1 MSSILINII
10 LLTFLIA
17 PDYRAMDVF
26 NINYSQNEKIID
38 ANPDD
43 WDANGFNEFSNT
55 NQRDTLRNKVKFQ
68 ISWDEQNL
76 YGIFI
81 VYDKELF
88 KLVKGMDNPNLFL
101 NDAIELYLDTKNDDV
116 KNRMDINDYQFIF
129 DALGDFT
136 IFKGDKNEI
145 KDTANYKVPKD
156 FGTTNIVT
164 QVKTS
169 FIGTIND
176 NSDKD
181 SLYIIEFAI
190 PFSSIGII
198 PAEGHKMKMDICI
211 DDRDSRKLSD
221 TVNTNGVVGE
231 MSFMNWNGNTDFGF
245 PGDWR
250 LVQLTGKPNF
260 INVINKKFNKS
271 WLLIFGLTILISV
284 VVIFILFRRIN
295 KLKNIPVR
303 QEITE
308 SPLIHVIENEHTENP
323 DEKEL
328 PHKEL
333 FERARKYVELNMDNK
348 VLAET
353 LAKELALSLRQ
364 MQRIFKDELDTT
376 PTSFITLIKLE
387 RAAEMLKSGKNVT
400 EAGFATG
407 FNDSSYFSRVFKK
420 YFGVSPSE
428 YK

>member
-1 MSSILINII
+1 MLINII
-10 LLTFLIA
+10 LLTFLLV
-17 PDYRAMDVF
+17 PDYKATDIF
-26 NINYSQNEKIID
+26 NINYSQNEKVID
-38 ANPDD
+38 ASPDD

-55 NQRDTLRNKVKFQ
+55 NQRDTLRNNVKFQ
-68 ISWDEQNL
+68 FSWDEQNL

-81 VYDKELF
+81 VHDKEIF
-88 KLVKGMDNPNLFL
+88 KLIKGMDNPNLFL

-116 KNRMDINDYQFIF
+116 RNRMDINDYQFIF
-129 DALGDFT
+129 DAMGDFT

-145 KDTANYKVPKD
+145 KDTVNIKVPKD

-169 FIGTIND
+169 IIGTVND

-190 PFSSIGII
+190 PFSSIGIV
-198 PAEGHKMKMDICI
+198 PTEGYKMKMDICV

-221 TVNTNGVVGE
+221 TVNINGVVGE
-231 MSFMNWNGNTDFGF
+231 MSFMDWNGKTDFGY
-245 PGDWR
+245 PADWR
-250 LVQLTGKPNF
+250 PVQLAGKPNF
-260 INVINKKFNKS
+260 VNVINKKFSKS
-271 WLLIFGLTILISV
+271 WLLIFTLTIIIST

-303 QEITE
+303 QEISET
-308 SPLIHVIENEHTENP
+308 SLIHIIEKEP
-323 DEKEL
+323 DEKIL

-333 FERARKYVELNMDNK
+333 FERARKYVEENMENK

-376 PTSFITLIKLE
+376 PTGFITLIKLE
-387 RAAEMLKSGKNVT
+387 RAAVMLKSGSNVT
-400 EAGFATG
+400 EAAFSTG

-420 YFGVSPSE
+420 YFGIPPSD

>member
-1 MSSILINII
+1 MTSKILNII
-10 LLTFLIA
+10 LLIFLFSCGYA
-17 PDYRAMDVF
+17 AMDPF
-26 NINYSQNEKIID
+26 NINYSQNEKVID

-43 WDANGFNEFSNT
+43 WDSKGFKEFSNT

-68 ISWDEQNL
+68 FSWDEQNL

-81 VYDKELF
+81 VYDKQII
-88 KLVKGMDNPNLFL
+88 KVVKGMDNPDLFL

-116 KNRMDINDYQFIF
+116 KNRMDINDYQFII
-129 DALGDFT
+129 DALGDFV

-145 KDTANYKVPKD
+145 KDTANYTVPKD
-156 FGTTNIVT
+156 FGTANIVT
-164 QVKTS
+164 NVKTS
-169 FIGTIND
+169 LIGSVND

-190 PFSSIGII
+190 PFSSIGVI
-198 PAEGHKMKMDICI
+198 PSEGYNMKLDVCI
-211 DDRDSRKLSD
+211 DDRDSKKLSD

-231 MSFMNWNGNTDFGF
+231 MSFIDWSGKTDFGY
-245 PGDWR
+245 PSDWR
-250 LVQLTGKPNF
+250 QVRLDGHPNF
-260 INVINKKFNKS
+260 INVINKKFSKS
-271 WLLIFGLTILISV
+271 WLMIFGLTIIISF

-303 QEITE
+303 GEITE
-308 SPLIHVIENEHTENP
+308 SALIHVIEHEPTEEPN
-323 DEKEL
+323 EL

-333 FERARKYVELNMDNK
+333 FERARKYIEQNIDNK

-364 MQRIFKDELDTT
+364 LQRFFKEELDTT

-387 RAAEMLKSGKNVT
+387 KAAELLKAGKNVT
-400 EAGFATG
+400 EAAFSTG

-420 YFGVSPSE
+420 YFGVPPSD

>member
-1 MSSILINII
+1 LISAIINII
-10 LLTFLIA
+10 LLTLLFA
-17 PDYRAMDVF
+17 PDYRTIDIF
-26 NINYSQNEKIID
+26 GINYSQNEKVID

-55 NQRDTLRNKVKFQ
+55 NQRDTLRNRVKFQ
-68 ISWDEQNL
+68 FSWDEQNL

-81 VYDKELF
+81 VHDKELF
-88 KLVKGMDNPNLFL
+88 KLVKGMDNPDLFL
-101 NDAIELYLDTKNDDV
+101 NDAIELYLDTKNDDL

-129 DALGDFT
+129 DVMEDFV

-145 KDTANYKVPKD
+145 KDTLNFTVPKD

-169 FIGTIND
+169 FIGSIND

-198 PAEGHKMKMDICI
+198 PSDGYKMKMDICV
-211 DDRDSRKLSD
+211 DDRDARKLSD
-221 TVNTNGVVGE
+221 TINTNGVVGE
-231 MSFMNWNGNTDFGF
+231 MSFMDWSGKTDFGY
-245 PGDWR
+245 PADWR
-250 LVQLTGKPNF
+250 PVRLEGHPNF
-260 INVINKKFNKS
+260 INAINKKFS
-271 WLLIFGLTILISV
+271 RVWLLIFGLTFMVSFL
-284 VVIFILFRRIN
+284 VIFILFRRIN
-295 KLKNIPVR
+295 KLKNIPIR

-308 SPLIHVIENEHTENP
+308 SALIHIIEKEP
-323 DEKEL
+323 DEKVL

-333 FERARKYVELNMDNK
+333 FERARKYVENNM
-348 VLAET
+348 ET
-353 LAKELALSLRQ
+353 KILPEILAKELALSLRQ
-364 MQRIFKDELDTT
+364 LQRIFKDELNTT
-376 PTSFITLIKLE
+376 PTGFITLIKLE
-387 RAAEMLKSGKNVT
+387 KAAEMLKNGKNVT
-400 EAGFATG
+400 EAAFTTG

-420 YFGVSPSE
+420 YFGISPSE

>member
-1 MSSILINII
+1 
-10 LLTFLIA
+10 
-17 PDYRAMDVF
+17 MDVF
-26 NINYSQNEKIID
+26 NINYSQNEKVID

-68 ISWDEQNL
+68 FSWDEQNL

-81 VYDKELF
+81 VHDKEIF
-88 KLVKGMDNPNLFL
+88 KVIKGMDNPNLFL

-129 DALGDFT
+129 DVLGDFT

-145 KDTANYKVPKD
+145 KDTVNYKVPKD

-169 FIGTIND
+169 VIGTVND

-198 PAEGHKMKMDICI
+198 PAEGYKMKMDICV
-211 DDRDSRKLSD
+211 DDRDSKKLSD

-231 MSFMNWNGNTDFGF
+231 MSFMDWSGKTDFGY
-245 PGDWR
+245 PADWR

-260 INVINKKFNKS
+260 INVINKKFSKS
-271 WLLIFGLTILISV
+271 WLLIFTLTIIVSAA
-284 VVIFILFRRIN
+284 VIFILFRRIN

-303 QEITE
+303 QEISET
-308 SPLIHVIENEHTENP
+308 PLLHIIEKEP
-323 DEKEL
+323 DEKIL

-333 FERARKYVELNMDNK
+333 FERARKFVEENMENK

-376 PTSFITLIKLE
+376 PTGFITLIKLE
-387 RAAEMLKSGKNVT
+387 RAAEMLKSGRNVT
-400 EAGFATG
+400 EAAFSTG

-420 YFGVSPSE
+420 YFGVPPSD

>member
-1 MSSILINII
+1 LTSRLLNII
-10 LLTFLIA
+10 LLTFLFSCGYA
-17 PDYRAMDVF
+17 AVDPF
-26 NINYSQNEKIID
+26 NINYSQNEKVID

-43 WDANGFNEFSNT
+43 WNTDGFGEFSNT
-55 NQRDTLRNKVKFQ
+55 NQRDTLRNNVKFQ
-68 ISWDEQNL
+68 FSWDEQNL

-81 VYDKELF
+81 VYDKQIF
-88 KLVKGMDNPNLFL
+88 KLIKGMDNPNLFL
-101 NDAIELYLDTKNDDV
+101 NDAIELYLDTKNDDI

-145 KDTANYKVPKD
+145 KDTLNFTVPKD
-156 FGTTNIVT
+156 FGTTNIITEVRT
-164 QVKTS
+164 AV
-169 FIGTIND
+169 IGNVND

-190 PFSSIGII
+190 PFSGIGIVPI
-198 PAEGHKMKMDICI
+198 EGYKMKMDICI
-211 DDRDSRKLSD
+211 DDRDSKKLSD

-231 MSFMNWNGNTDFGF
+231 LSFMDWSGKTDFGF
-245 PGDWR
+245 PADWR
-250 LVQLTGKPNF
+250 TVQLTGRPNF
-260 INVINKKFNKS
+260 INAINKKFSKF
-271 WLLIFGLTILISV
+271 WLLIFGLTLIISA
-284 VVIFILFRRIN
+284 VVILILFRRIN

-303 QEITE
+303 HEITQ
-308 SPLIHVIENEHTENP
+308 SPLIHII
-323 DEKEL
+323 EKEPQEDTNEKGL
-328 PHKEL
+328 PHREL
-333 FERARKYVELNMDNK
+333 FERARKYIEENMENK

-387 RAAEMLKSGKNVT
+387 RAAEMLKSGNNVT
-400 EAGFATG
+400 EAAFATG

-420 YFGVSPSE
+420 YFDVPPSD

>member
-1 MSSILINII
+1 
-10 LLTFLIA
+10 
-17 PDYRAMDVF
+17 
-26 NINYSQNEKIID
+26 
-38 ANPDD
+38 
-43 WDANGFNEFSNT
+43 
-55 NQRDTLRNKVKFQ
+55 
-68 ISWDEQNL
+68 
-76 YGIFI
+76 
-81 VYDKELF
+81 
-88 KLVKGMDNPNLFL
+88 
-101 NDAIELYLDTKNDDV
+101 
-116 KNRMDINDYQFIF
+116 
-129 DALGDFT
+129 
-136 IFKGDKNEI
+136 
-145 KDTANYKVPKD
+145 
-156 FGTTNIVT
+156 
-164 QVKTS
+164 
-169 FIGTIND
+169 
-176 NSDKD
+176 
-181 SLYIIEFAI
+181 
-190 PFSSIGII
+190 
-198 PAEGHKMKMDICI
+198 
-211 DDRDSRKLSD
+211 
-221 TVNTNGVVGE
+221 
-231 MSFMNWNGNTDFGF
+231 
-245 PGDWR
+245 
-250 LVQLTGKPNF
+250 

-303 QEITE
+303 QEITD
-308 SPLIHVIENEHTENP
+308 SSLIHVIEKEHTENP
-323 DEKEL
+323 DEKVL

-333 FERARKYVELNMDNK
+333 FERARKYVELNMENK

>member
-1 MSSILINII
+1 
-10 LLTFLIA
+10 
-17 PDYRAMDVF
+17 MDPF
-26 NINYSQNEKIID
+26 NIFYSQNEKVID
-38 ANPDD
+38 ANPND

-68 ISWDEQNL
+68 FSWDEQNL

-81 VYDKELF
+81 VYDKEII
-88 KLVKGMDNPNLFL
+88 KTVKGMDNPDLFL
-101 NDAIELYLDTKNDDV
+101 NDAIEIYLDTKNDDV
-116 KNRMDINDYQFIF
+116 KNRMDLNDYQFIF

-136 IFKGDKNEI
+136 IFKGDKTQI
-145 KDTANYKVPKD
+145 KDTIDYTVPKD

-164 QVKTS
+164 DVKTS
-169 FIGTIND
+169 FIGSVND

-198 PAEGHKMKMDICI
+198 PSEGHKMKMDVCV

-221 TVNTNGVVGE
+221 TVNINGVVGE
-231 MSFMNWNGNTDFGF
+231 MSFMDWSSKTDFGY
-245 PGDWR
+245 PADWKP
-250 LVQLTGKPNF
+250 VQLSGHPNF
-260 INVINKKFNKS
+260 INVINKKFSKS
-271 WLLIFGLTILISV
+271 WLLIFLLTFIISAI
-284 VVIFILFRRIN
+284 VIYILFRRIN

-303 QEITE
+303 KEITE
-308 SPLIHVIENEHTENP
+308 SPLIHIIEKEPQEIP
-323 DEKEL
+323 DEKVL

-333 FERARKYVELNMDNK
+333 FERARKYVEENLDSK

-364 MQRIFKDELDTT
+364 LQRIFKDELDTT

-387 RAAEMLKSGKNVT
+387 KAAEMLKAGKNVT
-400 EAGFATG
+400 EAAFSTG

-420 YFGVSPSE
+420 YFGVPPSD
-428 YK
+428 YIS

>member
-1 MSSILINII
+1 
-10 LLTFLIA
+10 
-17 PDYRAMDVF
+17 MDIF
-26 NINYSQNEKIID
+26 SINYSQNEKVID

-68 ISWDEQNL
+68 FSWDEQNL

-81 VYDKELF
+81 VHDKEIF
-88 KLVKGMDNPNLFL
+88 KLIKGMDNPNLFL

-129 DALGDFT
+129 DAMGDFT

-145 KDTANYKVPKD
+145 KDTVNFKVPKD

-169 FIGTIND
+169 VIGTVND
-176 NSDKD
+176 NSYKD
-181 SLYIIEFAI
+181 SLYIIEIAI

-198 PAEGHKMKMDICI
+198 PAEGYKMKMDICV
-211 DDRDSRKLSD
+211 DDRDSKKLSD
-221 TVNTNGVVGE
+221 TANINGVVGE
-231 MSFMNWNGNTDFGF
+231 MSFMDWSGKTDFGY
-245 PGDWR
+245 PADWR
-250 LVQLTGKPNF
+250 PIQLTGKPNF
-260 INVINKKFNKS
+260 INVISKKFSKS
-271 WLLIFGLTILISV
+271 WLLIFTLTIIIST

-303 QEITE
+303 QEISET
-308 SPLIHVIENEHTENP
+308 PLIHII
-323 DEKEL
+323 EKEPKEEFNEKIL
-328 PHKEL
+328 LHKEL
-333 FERARKYVELNMDNK
+333 FERARKYVEENMENK

-376 PTSFITLIKLE
+376 PTGFITLIKLE
-387 RAAEMLKSGKNVT
+387 RAAEMLKSGSTVT
-400 EAGFATG
+400 EAAFSTG

-420 YFGVSPSE
+420 YFGIPPSD

>member
-1 MSSILINII
+1 
-10 LLTFLIA
+10 
-17 PDYRAMDVF
+17 MDVF

-68 ISWDEQNL
+68 FSWDEQNL

-81 VYDKELF
+81 VHDKEIF
-88 KLVKGMDNPNLFL
+88 KLIKGMDNPNLFL

-129 DALGDFT
+129 DAMGDFT

-145 KDTANYKVPKD
+145 KDTVNYKVPKD

-169 FIGTIND
+169 IIGTVND

-198 PAEGHKMKMDICI
+198 PTEGYKMKMDICV
-211 DDRDSRKLSD
+211 DDRDAKKLSD
-221 TVNTNGVVGE
+221 TVNINGVVGE
-231 MSFMNWNGNTDFGF
+231 MSFMDWSGKTDFGY
-245 PGDWR
+245 PADWR
-250 LVQLTGKPNF
+250 PVQLAGKPNF
-260 INVINKKFNKS
+260 INVVNKKFSKS
-271 WLLIFGLTILISV
+271 WLLIFSLTIIISAI
-284 VVIFILFRRIN
+284 VIFILFRRIN

-303 QEITE
+303 QEISE
-308 SPLIHVIENEHTENP
+308 SPLIHIIEKEP
-323 DEKEL
+323 DEKIL

-333 FERARKYVELNMDNK
+333 FERARKYVEENMENK

-376 PTSFITLIKLE
+376 PTGFITLIKLE
-387 RAAEMLKSGKNVT
+387 RAALMLKTGSNVT
-400 EAGFATG
+400 EAAFSTG

-420 YFGVSPSE
+420 YFGVPPSD

>member
-1 MSSILINII
+1 MV
-10 LLTFLIA
+10 T
-17 PDYRAMDVF
+17 DVF
-26 NINYSQNEKIID
+26 NINYSQNEKVIN

-43 WDANGFNEFSNT
+43 WGANGFNEFSNT

-68 ISWDEQNL
+68 FSWDEQNL

-81 VYDKELF
+81 VHDKEIF
-88 KLVKGMDNPNLFL
+88 KLIKGIDNPNLFL

-129 DALGDFT
+129 DAMGDFT

-145 KDTANYKVPKD
+145 KDTVNFTVPKD

-169 FIGTIND
+169 IIGTVND

-190 PFSSIGII
+190 PFSSIGIV
-198 PAEGHKMKMDICI
+198 PAEGHKMKMDICV

-231 MSFMNWNGNTDFGF
+231 MSFMDWSGKTDFGY
-245 PGDWR
+245 PADWR
-250 LVQLTGKPNF
+250 PVRLAGKPNF
-260 INVINKKFNKS
+260 INVINKKFSKS
-271 WLLIFGLTILISV
+271 WLLIFTLTIIIST

-303 QEITE
+303 QEISET
-308 SPLIHVIENEHTENP
+308 PLIHIIEKEP
-323 DEKEL
+323 DEKVL
-328 PHKEL
+328 PHKDL
-333 FERARKYVELNMDNK
+333 FEKARKYVEENMENK

-364 MQRIFKDELDTT
+364 MQRIFKDELDST
-376 PTSFITLIKLE
+376 PTGFITLIKLE
-387 RAAEMLKSGKNVT
+387 RAAEMLKSGSNVT
-400 EAGFATG
+400 EAAFSTG

-420 YFGVSPSE
+420 YFGIPPSD